1 MKRTKVALLTLLC
14 ALFGL
19 SHAQDEVVI
28 GWSGA
33 VTGPTSDAGRF
44 VFEAVQDYCRYANE
58 ESLIPDITVECLVN
72 DDGYN
77 NDNTL
82 RNFESYLDEDMD
94 AFISYATGATLQ
106 LKLNAVEEEVPIISA
121 SLHIGVISPPDNDYN
136 FLPITSYSEQVVAL
150 LDWIAENH
158 EGDDAP
164 KVAMLVHPS
173 PFGRAPVEDAQAA
186 AERLSINIV
195 GVQEHGEGTD
205 YTATLQ
211 RWNSSGV
218 QYVIS
223 QTVQSP
229 VAAMLNAAQALG
241 LLDSMTFMGA
251 HYTGGSTL
259 TSLAGEAAEG
269 FLWATSFALESEG
282 TEGMQLQREIGE
294 RYGRSEESIQDVNYT
309 TGLMQTAIYLEAARR
324 VAERGDA
331 INSQTLYEALLVM
344 NDDAEG
350 AYDSGFGVSPVSFSE
365 DDHVGVDAL
374 RLLQVEGGAF
384 VPLSEPYQSETFA
397 DIRAEGE

>member
-1 MKRTKVALLTLLC
+1 MKRAKLALLTLLC
-14 ALFGL
+14 ALLGL
-19 SHAQDEVVI
+19 SHAQNEVVI

-58 ESLIPDITVECLVN
+58 ENLIPDATVECLVN

-106 LKLNAVEEEVPIISA
+106 LKLNAVEEEMPMISA
-121 SLHIGVISPPDNDYN
+121 SLHIGVINPPDNAYN

-150 LDWIAENH
+150 MDWIAENH
-158 EGDDAP
+158 EGDGP
-164 KVAMLVHPS
+164 PRVAILAHPS

-186 AERLSINIV
+186 AETLGIEIV

-211 RWNSSGV
+211 RWNAGGV
-218 QYVIS
+218 EYVIS

-229 VAAMLNAAQALG
+229 VAAMLNSAQALG
-241 LLDSMTFMGA
+241 LLDSMTFLGA

-259 TSLAGEAAEG
+259 TSLAGGAAEG
-269 FLWATSFALESEG
+269 FLWATSFQLESED
-282 TEGMQLQREIGE
+282 TPGMQLQREIGE

-309 TGLMQTAIYLEAARR
+309 TGLMQAAIYIEAARR
-324 VAERGDA
+324 VAERGDEVD
-331 INSQTLYEALLVM
+331 SQTIYEELLAM
-344 NDDAEG
+344 NDEAEG
-350 AYDSGFGVSPVSFSE
+350 AYDSGFGVSPVSFAE

-374 RLLQVEGGAF
+374 RLLQVEDGEF
-384 VPLSEPYQSETFA
+384 VPMTEPYQSETFSE
-397 DIRAEGE
+397 IRSSN